1 MRQAIKPNKTSNETK
16 KANST
21 KTEKSESTEDKQ
33 DTEEKEPE
41 PVIEEEIKY
50 EDKIVTH
57 TYPITPNETLHG
69 VRLLNKDQKNAAKQ
83 RIKALEKRDSDKFK
97 TDEAKNT
104 FESLIYEFRGW
115 L

>member
-1 MRQAIKPNKTSNETK
+1 VV
-16 KANST
+16 
-21 KTEKSESTEDKQ
+21 D
-33 DTEEKEPE
+33 
-41 PVIEEEIKY
+41 EEIKY

-69 VRLLNKDQKNAAKQ
+69 VRLLSKEQKNAAKQ

-115 L
+115 LQDD